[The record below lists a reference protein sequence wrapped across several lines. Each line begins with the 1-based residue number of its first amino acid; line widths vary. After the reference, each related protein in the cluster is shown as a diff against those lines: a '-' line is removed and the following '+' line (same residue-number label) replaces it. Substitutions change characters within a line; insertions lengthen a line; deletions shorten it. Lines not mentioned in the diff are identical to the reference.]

1 MPAKPRISQ
10 LHGIMC
16 AHNLS
21 GQEPLAVLETREM
34 SEESKVAVAFFKKC
48 SAASAVAVRTPL

>member
-1 MPAKPRISQ
+1 
-10 LHGIMC
+10 MC